1 MPDSPTPK
9 PTEIKGKNDD
19 DDNDAFDDS
28 DDVAYR
34 NRNFVFFFFKNIY
47 FSTDFMCFYLAA
59 SRVDE
64 SLTYSLPPGPATLDE
79 DGYGLAPGKFTILLL
94 LL

>member
-1 MPDSPTPK
+1 
-9 PTEIKGKNDD
+9 
-19 DDNDAFDDS
+19 
-28 DDVAYR
+28 
-34 NRNFVFFFFKNIY
+34 
-47 FSTDFMCFYLAA
+47 MCFYLAA

-94 LL
+94 LLL